1 MEKAPS
7 LEKLTQFFK
16 TQRSVSVAIVF
27 GSVAEA
33 VAGVESDVDIA
44 IKTKEP
50 LSGQKKIE
58 LIQLVAALLGRPV
71 DLIDLNKVGE
81 PLLGQIIQYGKLIKR
96 DKTAY
101 AQLALRHLY
110 AKEDFMPYLRRSL
123 NERRERW
130 INYHRRKN

>member
-1 MEKAPS
+1 M
-7 LEKLTQFFK
+7 
-16 TQRSVSVAIVF
+16 
-27 GSVAEA
+27 
-33 VAGVESDVDIA
+33 AGVESDVDIA
-44 IKTKEP
+44 IKTREP
-50 LSGQKKIE
+50 LSGKKIE
-58 LIQLVAALLGRPV
+58 LIQSVAALFGRPV
-71 DLIDLNKVGE
+71 DLNKVGE

-130 INYHRRKN
+130 IKSS